1 MARVWATFH
10 PFPRLCFFMSR
21 SPKSTAAAPADFEAG
36 VVELETLLAQ
46 LENGQLPL
54 EQALAAYQR
63 GQTLLRYCEGKLED
77 AEQQLKVLEGGE
89 LKPYSAEA
97 P

>member
-1 MARVWATFH
+1 
-10 PFPRLCFFMSR
+10 MSR
-21 SPKSTAAAPADFEAG
+21 SPKSAATAPANFEAG
-36 VVELETLLAQ
+36 VQELEALIGQ

-63 GQTLLRYCEGKLED
+63 GQTLLKYCEGKLSD
-77 AEQQLKVLEGGE
+77 AEQQLKVLEAGQ
-89 LKPYSAEA
+89 LQPFAPEA